1 MNTTRSLRAFQ
12 RTFEQAFHRYHA
24 PFRIPQTTSTRAF
37 SIPALRKHIASPE
50 TQRHQQQIRSQSSSS
65 ESTSSAEEEAPTTRP
80 AKPLTDR
87 SDSSL
92 TDKDAIAARKA
103 LSPAYQLHFTCKKC
117 LHRSAHT
124 VSKQAYHF
132 GTCVINCPQCKVQ
145 HLISDHLKIFSDTK
159 MTMEDIAKK
168 YGEKLKKGRLGVD
181 GDVEFYDEVAEEAI
195 AEDEQAKLAKD
206 GKTAR
211 IRETLEKAKGNLKK
225 EDWEKLRQELR
236 S

>member
-1 MNTTRSLRAFQ
+1 MNTTRNLRAFQ
-12 RTFEQAFHRYHA
+12 RTFEQAFHAHHA
-24 PFRIPQTTSTRAF
+24 PFRIQHNSIRAF
-37 SIPALRKHIASPE
+37 SVPAVRKHIPSSQ
-50 TQRHQQQIRSQSSSS
+50 TQQRRQQQIRSQSS
-65 ESTSSAEEEAPTTRP
+65 ESIPPAEEELSTRP

-87 SDSSL
+87 TDSSL
-92 TDKDAIAARKA
+92 SDKETIAARKA

-132 GTCVINCPQCKVQ
+132 GTCVINCPQCNVQ

-159 MTMEDIAKK
+159 MTMEDIAKQ
-168 YGEKLKKGRLGVD
+168 YGEKLKKGRLGVN

-195 AEDEQAKLAKD
+195 AEDEAAKKAKVE
-206 GKTAR
+206 KTER
-211 IRETLEKAKGNLKK
+211 IRETLDQAEGNLKK
-225 EDWEKLRQELR
+225 EDWEKLRKELR